1 MTGVDSRENERI
13 ALGDSK
19 CNQFLQGGLFH
30 RGAEKQGYSYKR
42 KYNPGRVF
50 LKGGATPP
58 HTPVAQM
65 VKNLLAVWETWVQSL
80 DWEDP

>member
-1 MTGVDSRENERI
+1 MALRTLTRDGGEGMTGVDSRENERI

-50 LKGGATPP
+50 
-58 HTPVAQM
+58 
-65 VKNLLAVWETWVQSL
+65 
-80 DWEDP
+80 